1 MVGGRALS
9 LYPSTPCR
17 IQPTWSLKMKATKSL
32 IALAIAASALINVSA
47 HAGIFDTTAKIY
59 GAPAAAS
66 AAQRTVD
73 ITSDTTKVTVTN
85 GETVQFNVDG
95 KSFTWRFDLYHDDGV
110 VDLATLA
117 PQD

>member
-1 MVGGRALS
+1 
-9 LYPSTPCR
+9 
-17 IQPTWSLKMKATKSL
+17 MKATKSL
-32 IALAIAASALINVSA
+32 IAFAIAASALINVSA
-47 HAGIFDTTAKIY
+47 HAGIFDVQPKIF

-73 ITSDTTKVTVTN
+73 VTPDTKQISVTN

-95 KSFTWRFDLYHDDGV
+95 KSFTWHFDLYHDDGV

-117 PQD
+117 PQDFKAGGVKVVVAENPLYRELYRN